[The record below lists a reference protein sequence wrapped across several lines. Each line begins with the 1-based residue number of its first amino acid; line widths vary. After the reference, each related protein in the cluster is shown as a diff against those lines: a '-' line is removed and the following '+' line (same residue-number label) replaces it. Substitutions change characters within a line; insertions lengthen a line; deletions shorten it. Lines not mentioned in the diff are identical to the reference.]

1 MTLCFPTIR
10 QILRLPISNGK
21 VLCSPDSLHVM
32 MILRKRKTYTVVL
45 TGVQLSLLQTLI
57 LISVYGLFLQV
68 WAYDTVLTPRSRMLT
83 SDPILPGKVP
93 SLAELFSMYRHD
105 IFIIAAS
112 PVYLNAVEDDLVKGV
127 AYLPCPIKQLKIA
140 SSAAYNGR
148 LKEYVRCG
156 GTRMMKDLNANM
168 TTLNIK
174 HAGMLIHEL
183 E

>member
-68 WAYDTVLTPRSRMLT
+68 WAYDTVLTPRSLMMVVV
-83 SDPILPGKVP
+83 PALP
-93 SLAELFSMYRHD
+93 E
-105 IFIIAAS
+105 
-112 PVYLNAVEDDLVKGV
+112 
-127 AYLPCPIKQLKIA
+127 
-140 SSAAYNGR
+140 
-148 LKEYVRCG
+148 
-156 GTRMMKDLNANM
+156 
-168 TTLNIK
+168 
-174 HAGMLIHEL
+174 
-183 E
+183 

>member
-68 WAYDTVLTPRSRMLT
+68 WAYDTVLTRDPYDATFTKIGRKSASIWGMLT
-83 SDPILPGKVP
+83 SDPILPEK
-93 SLAELFSMYRHD
+93 SLPLR
-105 IFIIAAS
+105 
-112 PVYLNAVEDDLVKGV
+112 NCLVCTGMISLSLRP
-127 AYLPCPIKQLKIA
+127 LPF
-140 SSAAYNGR
+140 
-148 LKEYVRCG
+148 
-156 GTRMMKDLNANM
+156 T
-168 TTLNIK
+168 
-174 HAGMLIHEL
+174 
-183 E
+183 